1 MTAQISGTLKTW
13 NQDKGF
19 GFVTPANGG
28 QDIFIHISNYPRAGG
43 PPKVGESLLFEVTL
57 NKEGKKKAI
66 NVSRPGQPASRRPA
80 VIRPHRAHQEGPSFI
95 GRLMTVVMAVAVL
108 GVGYKYLLPML
119 SVANAPP
126 AAAVADAWPVAST
139 APSTSAASSTSGGST
154 FQCDGRRYCSQMTS
168 CEEAKYF
175 LRNCP
180 NTEMDGD
187 HDGVPCESQWC
198 TSPFAK

>member
-1 MTAQISGTLKTW
+1 MTTQTSGTLKSW

-19 GFVTPANGG
+19 GFITPTNGG
-28 QDIFIHISNYPRAGG
+28 QDIFVHISNYPRAGG
-43 PPKVGESLLFEVTL
+43 APTVGESLLFEVTL

-80 VIRPHRAHQEGPSFI
+80 VGPHRAHKEGPSII
-95 GRLMTVVMAVAVL
+95 GRLMTGILVVAVL
-108 GVGYKYLLPML
+108 GAGYKYLLPKL
-119 SVANAPP
+119 SGANAPP
-126 AAAVADAWPVAST
+126 AAAIADSGTMASA
-139 APSTSAASSTSGGST
+139 APSMSLTSSTSSGSI
-154 FQCDGRRYCSQMTS
+154 FQCDGRCYCSQMTS

-198 TSPFAK
+198 TNPFAK